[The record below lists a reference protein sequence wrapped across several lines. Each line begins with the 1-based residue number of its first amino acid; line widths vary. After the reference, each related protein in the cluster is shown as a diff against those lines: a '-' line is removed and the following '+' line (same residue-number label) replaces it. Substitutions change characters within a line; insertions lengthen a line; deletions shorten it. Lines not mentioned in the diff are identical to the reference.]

1 MAFRQV
7 LDNDT
12 NMKSVICY
20 FKCLPSSTKET
31 TGRYIYMLAELQLQ
45 STAPKCFL
53 VNQKFFFVVYLFYYD
68 FIPYNPQT

>member
-20 FKCLPSSTKET
+20 FKCLPSSTKEADI
-31 TGRYIYMLAELQLQ
+31 YICLL
-45 STAPKCFL
+45 S
-53 VNQKFFFVVYLFYYD
+53 
-68 FIPYNPQT
+68 YNCKAQHQNAS